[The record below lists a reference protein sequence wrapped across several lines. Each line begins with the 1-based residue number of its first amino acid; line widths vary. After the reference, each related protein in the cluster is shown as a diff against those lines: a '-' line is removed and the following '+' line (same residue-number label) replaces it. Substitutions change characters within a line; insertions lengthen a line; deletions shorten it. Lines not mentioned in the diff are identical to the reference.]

1 MSRYTVLHGR
11 RSLQVATNR
20 LVVPAAE
27 VGDFT
32 SAIQCAQALTSL
44 LEHERARV
52 AAALAEARET
62 GLEQGRRDGERA
74 AAERLTDVVARIT
87 RDQQVQQQAAR
98 DAVGALALA
107 VVQKLASS
115 LGASEVVPKLVE
127 QAVIELLPQRSTR
140 VRVGPEAME
149 ATRERLAKLG
159 LSADVRAD
167 ETLGPFDCVID
178 SVTGQHVVSLD
189 SQLAAIGRA
198 LGLPERDVERDTETA

>member
-1 MSRYTVLHGR
+1 MSVQL
-11 RSLQVATNR
+11 
-20 LVVPAAE
+20 
-27 VGDFT
+27 
-32 SAIQCAQALTSL
+32 QALQTPLAEPDL
-44 LEHERARV
+44 LDQIVERSKVARSEVEHERARV
-52 AAALAEARET
+52 AQALAQAQEA
-62 GLEQGRRDGERA
+62 GFEQGRRDGERV
-74 AAERLTDVVARIT
+74 AAERLTEVVARIT

-167 ETLGPFDCVID
+167 ETLGAFDCVID

-198 LGLPERDVERDTETA
+198 LGLPERDIERDTETA